1 MASPCIA
8 PLSNLGS
15 TMGAVDGETEA
26 FPRRSG
32 LTQLSQPFLRLQ
44 GTLLAMNQLL
54 ISLHPAEMDVPKSR
68 APCAASVLNIIQ
80 IPYACVKLIEDAKRF
95 CEGHFK
101 VTIQA

>member
-54 ISLHPAEMDVPKSR
+54 ISLHPAGKSR

>member
-1 MASPCIA
+1 
-8 PLSNLGS
+8 
-15 TMGAVDGETEA
+15 MGAVDGETEA
-26 FPRRSG
+26 FPRTSG

-54 ISLHPAEMDVPKSR
+54 ISLHPAGMDVPKSR

-80 IPYACVKLIEDAKRF
+80 IPYVKLIEDVKRF